1 MAAPAGPRRERTRAA
16 LPAPPPARRS
26 ARPARP
32 RRPLRPPGPRPGRPA
47 ARRRRAGGPAAPPGG
62 RQRRPPAPRGAPS
75 PPSAWPPAWGRARC
89 EAPPVPIP
97 FIPYPTLAP
106 CVLMPSPLVK
116 GGCLFEEAAAVSART
131 RRICPPDGRICDF
144 GTARRAS
151 ARRTPSLRQPTCAH
165 RTEQALRPGGRPPGR
180 APRVQLLELGQAQRG
195 GVIGQLGVGGARAQ
209 RVALGRRGA
218 QRRPELLRL
227 GCVRRGAPFCCLLRR
242 HSPVLSQRLL

>member
-62 RQRRPPAPRGAPS
+62 PRPRPPAPRGAP
-75 PPSAWPPAWGRARC
+75 PPPPAWPPAWGRARC

-97 FIPYPTLAP
+97 FILYPTLAP

-116 GGCLFEEAAAVSART
+116 GGCLFEEAAAASART
-131 RRICPPDGRICDF
+131 RRMCPPDGRICDF

-151 ARRTPSLRQPTCAH
+151 ARRTPSLRRPTCAH
-165 RTEQALRPGGRPPGR
+165 RTEQPLRPGGRPPGR

-227 GCVRRGAPFCCLLRR
+227 GRVRRGAPFCCLLRR